1 MDFVICSLIWSVYQK
16 QTNTHKNTKNF
27 VSVCLRNFFPV
38 SVKHPDGWK
47 KLFGIPSS
55 SSWANYS
62 REKGI
67 DSLPL
72 KVLCPY
78 THTHSYKHTHNVSIL
93 MWLFWFIF
101 IQMRTKNENKIKIKS
116 QTQTVDSMMFSRWQL
131 QIISSSSSLN
141 NNVITKWN
149 FSFFPH
155 SSLINPLP

>member
-16 QTNTHKNTKNF
+16 QTNTHNNTKNF

-78 THTHSYKHTHNVSIL
+78 AHTHSYTQCINSLVTFLIHFHSDDEK
-93 MWLFWFIF
+93 WK
-101 IQMRTKNENKIKIKS
+101 QKIKIKS

-131 QIISSSSSLN
+131 QIISSSSSSLN

>member
-1 MDFVICSLIWSVYQK
+1 MDFVICSLIWSVHQK

-38 SVKHPDGWK
+38 SVKHPDWWK

-67 DSLPL
+67 RFHWKFCVRTLI
-72 KVLCPY
+72 
-78 THTHSYKHTHNVSIL
+78 HTHTHNVSIL
-93 MWLFWFIF
+93 LWLFWFIF

-131 QIISSSSSLN
+131 QIISSSSLN